1 MLMCRARSI
10 VKRNFLQMR
19 IADLETRTG
28 LGRHALRYYEREG
41 LLVGV
46 RRGEN
51 NYRDY
56 PESAVKDATLLQQLQ
71 SLGFSLQEIRE
82 VLNAMRAKRID
93 CAQGARL
100 MAEKR
105 AAIDAQ
111 IANLRKVSKV
121 LLREQQRLEE
131 RALTGR

>member
-1 MLMCRARSI
+1 
-10 VKRNFLQMR
+10 MR
-19 IADLETRTG
+19 IAELESKTG
-28 LGRHALRYYEREG
+28 LGRHALRFYEREG

-46 RRGEN
+46 CRGPN

-82 VLNAMRAKRID
+82 VLNAMRAKSID

-105 AAIDAQ
+105 TAVEAQ
-111 IANLRKVSKV
+111 IANLRKVSKI
-121 LLREQQRLEE
+121 LMREQQRLED
-131 RALTGR
+131 RAARQNLSETPTSI

>member
-1 MLMCRARSI
+1 
-10 VKRNFLQMR
+10 MR
-19 IADLETRTG
+19 IAELETRTG
-28 LGRHALRYYEREG
+28 LGRHALRFYEREG

-46 RRGEN
+46 CRGPN

-82 VLNAMRAKRID
+82 VLNAMRAKSID

-105 AAIDAQ
+105 TVVEAQ
-111 IANLRKVSKV
+111 IANLRKVSEI
-121 LLREQQRLEE
+121 LMREQQRLED
-131 RALTGR
+131 RAARHSVSEKPR

>member
-1 MLMCRARSI
+1 
-10 VKRNFLQMR
+10 MR
-19 IADLETRTG
+19 IAELETRTG
-28 LGRHALRYYEREG
+28 LSRHALRFYEREG

-46 RRGEN
+46 CRGPN

-82 VLNAMRAKRID
+82 VLNAMRAKSID

-105 AAIDAQ
+105 SAVEVQ
-111 IANLRKVSKV
+111 IANLRKVSKI
-121 LLREQQRLEE
+121 LMREQQRLEE
-131 RALTGR
+131 RAARQGISKP

>member
-1 MLMCRARSI
+1 
-10 VKRNFLQMR
+10 MR
-19 IADLETRTG
+19 IAELESKTG
-28 LGRHALRYYEREG
+28 LGRHALRFYEREG

-46 RRGEN
+46 CRGPN

-82 VLNAMRAKRID
+82 VLNAMRAKSID

-105 AAIDAQ
+105 TAVETQ
-111 IANLRKVSKV
+111 ITNLRKVSKI
-121 LLREQQRLEE
+121 LMREQQRLED
-131 RALTGR
+131 RAARQNLSETPVSI

>member
-1 MLMCRARSI
+1 
-10 VKRNFLQMR
+10 MR
-19 IADLETRTG
+19 IAELETRTG
-28 LGRHALRYYEREG
+28 LSRHALRFYERES

-46 RRGEN
+46 SRGPN

-82 VLNAMRAKRID
+82 VLNAMRAKSID
-93 CAQGARL
+93 CARGARL

-105 AAIDAQ
+105 TAIDAQ
-111 IANLRKVSKV
+111 IANLRKVSKI
-121 LLREQQRLEE
+121 LMREQQRLED
-131 RALTGR
+131 RAARRNLSDKPS

>member
-1 MLMCRARSI
+1 
-10 VKRNFLQMR
+10 MR
-19 IADLETRTG
+19 IAELESKTG
-28 LGRHALRYYEREG
+28 LGRHALRFYEREG

-46 RRGEN
+46 SRGPN

-82 VLNAMRAKRID
+82 VLNAMRAKSID

-105 AAIDAQ
+105 TAVDAQ
-111 IANLRKVSKV
+111 IANLRKVSKI
-121 LLREQQRLEE
+121 LMREQQRLED
-131 RALTGR
+131 RAARHNISETPI

>member
-1 MLMCRARSI
+1 
-10 VKRNFLQMR
+10 MR
-19 IADLETRTG
+19 IAELENRTG
-28 LGRHALRYYEREG
+28 VGRHSLRFYEREG

-46 RRGEN
+46 RRGQN

-56 PESAVKDATLLQQLQ
+56 PETAVRDATLLRQLQ

-82 VLNAMRAKRID
+82 VLDAMRAGSID

-105 AAIDAQ
+105 AKVEAQ
-111 IANLRKVSKV
+111 IAGLRKVSKI
-121 LLREQQRLEE
+121 LTREQRRLEE
-131 RALTGR
+131 NAVRQGIALG

>member
-1 MLMCRARSI
+1 
-10 VKRNFLQMR
+10 MR
-19 IADLETRTG
+19 IAELESRTG
-28 LGRHALRYYEREG
+28 LGRHALRFYEREG

-82 VLNAMRAKRID
+82 VLDAMRAKSID
-93 CAQGARL
+93 CVQGARL

-105 AAIDAQ
+105 TAVESQ
-111 IANLRKVSKV
+111 IANLRRVSKV
-121 LLREQQRLEE
+121 LLREQQRLQE
-131 RALTGR
+131 RAAQEQIRNR

>member
-1 MLMCRARSI
+1 
-10 VKRNFLQMR
+10 MR
-19 IADLETRTG
+19 IAELESRTG
-28 LGRHALRYYEREG
+28 LGRHALRFYEREG

-82 VLNAMRAKRID
+82 VLDAMRAKSID

-105 AAIDAQ
+105 TAVESQ
-111 IANLRKVSKV
+111 IANLRRVSKV
-121 LLREQQRLEE
+121 LLREQQRLQE
-131 RALTGR
+131 RAAQEQIRNR